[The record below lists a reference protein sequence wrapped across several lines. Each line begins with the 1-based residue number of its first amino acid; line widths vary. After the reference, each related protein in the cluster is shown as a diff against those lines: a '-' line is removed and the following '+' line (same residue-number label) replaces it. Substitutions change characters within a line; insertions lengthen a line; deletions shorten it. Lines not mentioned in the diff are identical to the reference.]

1 MIFFDFP
8 HGLGPSKTQ
17 KLTCVCPKE
26 VNIYTLGPTEL
37 PTWGRNGPRMPQNGP
52 EKDFEGEKKGLF
64 LPHKTKKPENVQK
77 HPLFTPF
84 FAHIFVQ
91 VVIFENRQIQSLR

>member
-8 HGLGPSKTQ
+8 HGLGPLKTQ

-37 PTWGRNGPRMPQNGP
+37 PSGGINGPRMAQNGP
-52 EKDFEGEKKGLF
+52 ENPSVWPIAPLACIGQKNSIFFFIPNPFWDGHKWF
-64 LPHKTKKPENVQK
+64 LGHV
-77 HPLFTPF
+77 
-84 FAHIFVQ
+84 
-91 VVIFENRQIQSLR
+91 

>member
-8 HGLGPSKTQ
+8 HGLGPLKTQ

-37 PTWGRNGPRMPQNGP
+37 PSGGINGPRMAQNGP
-52 EKDFEGEKKGLF
+52 ENPPCGPLHLWPILAKTFFEDFF
-64 LPHKTKKPENVQK
+64 SSPI
-77 HPLFTPF
+77 PF
-84 FAHIFVQ
+84 GM
-91 VVIFENRQIQSLR
+91 VINGF